1 MCKNKDTGKI
11 TLSFKEMVTSGMTGE
26 TSATGF
32 CGVLLTFVAIL
43 VFLGLFV
50 FYLVNQDEAGNILEF
65 VDKVI
70 VILGIGS
77 ALLGTRKI
85 SGALANRRSNADV
98 IKMVEDAIDAREE
111 RDEKVIRR
119 KMLYHDASSNYG
131 QNLAEESEEPEL
143 PEEEE

>member
-1 MCKNKDTGKI
+1 MCKNKETGKI
-11 TLSFKEMVTSGMTGE
+11 TVSFKEMVTSGMTGE

-32 CGVLLTFVAIL
+32 CGVILTFTAIL

-85 SGALANRRSNADV
+85 SGAIANRRSNADV
-98 IKMVEDAIDAREE
+98 IKMVEEAIEAKEE
-111 RDEKVIRR
+111 RDEKIVRR
-119 KMLYHDASSNYG
+119 RMLYADASANYTQSN
-131 QNLAEESEEPEL
+131 
-143 PEEEE
+143 PEEEEVDA

>member
-1 MCKNKDTGKI
+1 MCKNKETGKI
-11 TLSFKEMVTSGMTGE
+11 TVSFKEMVTSGMTGE

-32 CGVLLTFVAIL
+32 CGVILTFTAIL

-85 SGALANRRSNADV
+85 SGALANRRSNSDIV
-98 IKMVEDAIDAREE
+98 KMVEDAIEAKEE
-111 RDEKVIRR
+111 RDEKIVRR
-119 KMLYHDASSNYG
+119 RMFYADASSNYAQSG
-131 QNLAEESEEPEL
+131 
-143 PEEEE
+143 PEEEETDI

>member
-1 MCKNKDTGKI
+1 MCKDRNTGKI
-11 TLSFKEMVTSGMTGE
+11 KLSFKEMVTSGLTGE

-32 CGVLLTFVAIL
+32 CGVVLTFVAML

-50 FYLVNQDEAGNILEF
+50 FYLINQDEAGNILEF

-85 SGALANRRSNADV
+85 SGAIANRRSNQDIV
-98 IKMVEDAIDAREE
+98 KMVEDAIEAKEEREE
-111 RDEKVIRR
+111 KIIRR
-119 KMLYHDASSNYG
+119 KMLYYDASSNYPKDDVL
-131 QNLAEESEEPEL
+131 N
-143 PEEEE
+143 EEELED

>member
-1 MCKNKDTGKI
+1 MCRNKETGKI
-11 TLSFKEMVTSGMTGE
+11 TVSFKEMVTSGMTGE

-98 IKMVEDAIDAREE
+98 IKMVEEAIEAKEE
-111 RDEKVIRR
+111 RDEKIVRR
-119 KMLYHDASSNYG
+119 KMFYADASANYT
-131 QNLAEESEEPEL
+131 QPNSEEEVDA
-143 PEEEE
+143 

>member
-1 MCKNKDTGKI
+1 MCRNKETGKI
-11 TLSFKEMVTSGMTGE
+11 TVSFKEMVTSGMTGE

-98 IKMVEDAIDAREE
+98 IKMVEEAIEAKEE
-111 RDEKVIRR
+111 RDEKIVRR
-119 KMLYHDASSNYG
+119 KMFYADASMNYT
-131 QNLAEESEEPEL
+131 QPNSEEEVDA
-143 PEEEE
+143 

>member
-1 MCKNKDTGKI
+1 MCRNKETGKI
-11 TLSFKEMVTSGMTGE
+11 TVSFKEMVTSGMTGE

-98 IKMVEDAIDAREE
+98 IKMVEEAIEAKEE
-111 RDEKVIRR
+111 RDEKIVRR
-119 KMLYHDASSNYG
+119 KMFYADASMNYT
-131 QNLAEESEEPEL
+131 QPN
-143 PEEEE
+143 PEEEVDA

>member
-1 MCKNKDTGKI
+1 MCKNKETGKI
-11 TLSFKEMVTSGMTGE
+11 TVSFKEMVTSGMTGE

-32 CGVLLTFVAIL
+32 CGVILTFTAIL

-85 SGALANRRSNADV
+85 SGALANRRSNADIV
-98 IKMVEDAIDAREE
+98 KLVEDAIEAKEE
-111 RDEKVIRR
+111 RDEKIVRR
-119 KMLYHDASSNYG
+119 RMFYADASSNYA
-131 QNLAEESEEPEL
+131 QQS
-143 PEEEE
+143 PEEEETDI

>member
-1 MCKNKDTGKI
+1 MGEMCKNKETGKI
-11 TLSFKEMVTSGMTGE
+11 TLSFKEMVTSGLTGE

-32 CGVLLTFVAIL
+32 CGVLLTFVSIV
-43 VFLGLFV
+43 VFLGLFI

-85 SGALANRRSNADV
+85 SGALANRRSNEDI
-98 IKMVEDAIDAREE
+98 IKMVEDAIEAKEE
-111 RDEKVIRR
+111 RDERIVRR
-119 KMLYHDASSNYG
+119 KMFYADASSNYG
-131 QNLAEESEEPEL
+131 QGA
-143 PEEEE
+143 PEEEEQDA

>member
-1 MCKNKDTGKI
+1 MCRNKETGKI
-11 TLSFKEMVTSGMTGE
+11 TVSFKEMVTSGMTGE
-26 TSATGF
+26 TTATGF

-98 IKMVEDAIDAREE
+98 IKMVEEAIEAKEE
-111 RDEKVIRR
+111 RDEKIVRR
-119 KMLYHDASSNYG
+119 KMFYADASMNYT
-131 QNLAEESEEPEL
+131 QPN
-143 PEEEE
+143 PEEEVDA

>member
-32 CGVLLTFVAIL
+32 CGVLLTLVSLL

-50 FYLVNQDEAGNILEF
+50 FYLINQEEAGNILEF

-85 SGALANRRSNADV
+85 SGVIANRRTNADV
-98 IKMVEDAIDAREE
+98 IKMVEDAIEAKEE
-111 RDEKVIRR
+111 RDEKIVRR
-119 KMLYHDASSNYG
+119 KMFYADASSNYG
-131 QNLAEESEEPEL
+131 QGA
-143 PEEEE
+143 PEEEEPEI

>member
-11 TLSFKEMVTSGMTGE
+11 TLSFKEMVTSGLTGE

-32 CGVLLTFVAIL
+32 CGVLLTLVSLL

-50 FYLVNQDEAGNILEF
+50 FYLVKQDEAGNILEF

-85 SGALANRRSNADV
+85 SGALANRRSNEDI
-98 IKMVEDAIDAREE
+98 IKMVENAMEAKDEREE
-111 RDEKVIRR
+111 KIVRR
-119 KMLYHDASSNYG
+119 RMMYYDASSNYTDMVK
-131 QNLAEESEEPEL
+131 EPEL
-143 PEEEE
+143 QEDEG

>member
-1 MCKNKDTGKI
+1 MCKNRETGKI
-11 TLSFKEMVTSGMTGE
+11 TLSFKEMVTSGLTGE

-32 CGVLLTFVAIL
+32 CGVILTFTAIL

-85 SGALANRRSNADV
+85 SGAIANRRSNADV
-98 IKMVEDAIDAREE
+98 VKMVEDAIEAKEE
-111 RDEKVIRR
+111 RDEKIIRR
-119 KMLYHDASSNYG
+119 RMLYADASANYSQ
-131 QNLAEESEEPEL
+131 QNQ
-143 PEEEE
+143 EEEVDI

>member
-1 MCKNKDTGKI
+1 MCKNKETGKI
-11 TLSFKEMVTSGMTGE
+11 TVSFKEMVTSGMTGE

-32 CGVLLTFVAIL
+32 CGVILTFTAIL

-85 SGALANRRSNADV
+85 SGALANRRSNADIV
-98 IKMVEDAIDAREE
+98 KMVEDAIEAKEE
-111 RDEKVIRR
+111 RDEKIVRR
-119 KMLYHDASSNYG
+119 RMFYADASSNYAQQG
-131 QNLAEESEEPEL
+131 
-143 PEEEE
+143 PEEEETDI

>member
-1 MCKNKDTGKI
+1 MCKNKETGKI
-11 TLSFKEMVTSGMTGE
+11 TLSFKEMVTSGLTGE

-32 CGVLLTFVAIL
+32 CGVLLTLVSLL

-50 FYLVNQDEAGNILEF
+50 FYLINQEEAGNILEF

-85 SGALANRRSNADV
+85 SGAIANRRSNEDV
-98 IKMVEDAIDAREE
+98 VKMVEDAMEARDEREE
-111 RDEKVIRR
+111 KIVRR
-119 KMLYHDASSNYG
+119 RMLYYDASSNYG
-131 QNLAEESEEPEL
+131 QNIQEQDVDLEENN
-143 PEEEE
+143 

>member
-1 MCKNKDTGKI
+1 MCKDKNTGKI
-11 TLSFKEMVTSGMTGE
+11 KISFKEMVTSGLTGE

-32 CGVLLTFVAIL
+32 CGVVLTFTAML

-50 FYLVNQDEAGNILEF
+50 FYLVNQSEAGNILEF

-85 SGALANRRSNADV
+85 SGALANRRSNEDIV
-98 IKMVEDAIDAREE
+98 KMVEDAMEAREE
-111 RDEKVIRR
+111 REEKIVRR
-119 KMLYHDASSNYG
+119 RMLYYDASSNYG
-131 QNLAEESEEPEL
+131 QTPQD
-143 PEEEE
+143 EEEEA

>member
-1 MCKNKDTGKI
+1 MCRNKETGKI
-11 TLSFKEMVTSGMTGE
+11 TVSFKEMVTSGMTGE

-32 CGVLLTFVAIL
+32 CGVILTFTAIL

-98 IKMVEDAIDAREE
+98 IKMVEEAIEAKEE
-111 RDEKVIRR
+111 RDEKIVRR
-119 KMLYHDASSNYG
+119 KMFYADASANYTQG
-131 QNLAEESEEPEL
+131 N
-143 PEEEE
+143 PEEEEVDA

>member
-1 MCKNKDTGKI
+1 MCKDKNTGKI
-11 TLSFKEMVTSGMTGE
+11 KISFKEMVTSGLTGE

-32 CGVLLTFVAIL
+32 CGVILTFTAIL

-85 SGALANRRSNADV
+85 SGAIANRRSNEDIV
-98 IKMVEDAIDAREE
+98 RMVEDAIEAKEE
-111 RDEKVIRR
+111 RDEKIIRR
-119 KMLYHDASSNYG
+119 KMMYYDASSNYSDMIKE
-131 QNLAEESEEPEL
+131 NETEEDEG
-143 PEEEE
+143 

>member
-1 MCKNKDTGKI
+1 MCKNKDTGEIK
-11 TLSFKEMVTSGMTGE
+11 LSFKEMVTSGMTGE

-32 CGVLLTFVAIL
+32 CGVILTFTAIL

-85 SGALANRRSNADV
+85 SGALANRRSNADIV
-98 IKMVEDAIDAREE
+98 KMVEDAIEAKEE
-111 RDEKVIRR
+111 RDEKIVRR
-119 KMLYHDASSNYG
+119 RMFYADASSNYAQPG
-131 QNLAEESEEPEL
+131 Q
-143 PEEEE
+143 EEEETDI

>member
-1 MCKNKDTGKI
+1 MCKNKETGKI
-11 TLSFKEMVTSGMTGE
+11 TVSFKEMVTSGMTGE

-32 CGVLLTFVAIL
+32 CGVILTFTAIL

-85 SGALANRRSNADV
+85 SGALANRRSNSDIV
-98 IKMVEDAIDAREE
+98 KMVEDAIEAKEE
-111 RDEKVIRR
+111 RDEKIVRR
-119 KMLYHDASSNYG
+119 RMFYADASSNYA
-131 QNLAEESEEPEL
+131 QPN
-143 PEEEE
+143 PEEEETDI

>member
-1 MCKNKDTGKI
+1 MCKNKETGKI
-11 TLSFKEMVTSGMTGE
+11 TVSFKEMVTSGMTGE

-32 CGVLLTFVAIL
+32 CGVILTFTAIL

-85 SGALANRRSNADV
+85 SGALANRRSNSDIV
-98 IKMVEDAIDAREE
+98 KMVEDAIEAKEE
-111 RDEKVIRR
+111 RDEKIVRR
-119 KMLYHDASSNYG
+119 RMFYADASSNYAQPG
-131 QNLAEESEEPEL
+131 
-143 PEEEE
+143 PEEEETDI

>member
-1 MCKNKDTGKI
+1 MCKNKETGKI
-11 TLSFKEMVTSGMTGE
+11 TLSFKEMVTSGLTGE

-32 CGVLLTFVAIL
+32 CGVLLTFVSIL

-50 FYLVNQDEAGNILEF
+50 FYLVNQEEAGNILEF

-85 SGALANRRSNADV
+85 SGALANRRSNEDI
-98 IKMVEDAIDAREE
+98 IKMVEDAIEAKEE
-111 RDEKVIRR
+111 RDEKIVRR
-119 KMLYHDASSNYG
+119 KMFYADASSNYS
-131 QNLAEESEEPEL
+131 QSA
-143 PEEEE
+143 PEEEEPEI

>member
-1 MCKNKDTGKI
+1 MCKNKETGKI
-11 TLSFKEMVTSGMTGE
+11 TLSFKEMVTSGLTGE

-32 CGVLLTFVAIL
+32 CGVLLTLVSLL

-50 FYLVNQDEAGNILEF
+50 FYLVKQDEAGNILEF

-85 SGALANRRSNADV
+85 SGALANRRSNEDI
-98 IKMVEDAIDAREE
+98 IKMVEDAMEAKEE
-111 RDEKVIRR
+111 RDEKIVRR
-119 KMLYHDASSNYG
+119 KMMYYDASSNY
-131 QNLAEESEEPEL
+131 SDMVKEPEL
-143 PEEEE
+143 QEDEG